1 MPLDQLHDQRL
12 GLVGLF
18 QAIDGRYVGVVQRG
32 EDFGLALK
40 PRQPDAERSFEVVFA
55 PGHSI
60 AHVEA

>member
-40 PRQPDAERSFEVVFA
+40 PRQPLRVGGDVRRLNRAR
-55 PGHSI
+55 
-60 AHVEA
+60 